1 MKLPD
6 SVFIIESAD
15 YQNGSENQLL
25 NKRKC
30 IYVNSSIWIGLS
42 SNALELREIYHELL
56 LVVEEIKKNGDNN
69 DNLI

>member
-25 NKRKC
+25 NKRK
-30 IYVNSSIWIGLS
+30 INVFM
-42 SNALELREIYHELL
+42 
-56 LVVEEIKKNGDNN
+56 
-69 DNLI
+69 